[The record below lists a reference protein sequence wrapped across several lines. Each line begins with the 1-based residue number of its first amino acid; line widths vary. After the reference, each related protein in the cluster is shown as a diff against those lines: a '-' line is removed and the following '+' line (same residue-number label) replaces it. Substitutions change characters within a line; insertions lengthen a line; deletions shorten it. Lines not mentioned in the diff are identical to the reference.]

1 MQDSRRRWILYL
13 AVCILHPA
21 SCIHVNGRI
30 FDIYLVPAKNQRVQ
44 EIADNRRPAQLLL
57 AAIDTTFLV
66 GGGLVAAWIR
76 FGSWFLPQELSLI
89 LDHPGFI
96 AYAILAQLGLAITF
110 DLYRPESWRTRD
122 YLLARMAALGV
133 SLAIAL
139 ALGTYF
145 VMPWRFGRGLL
156 ALTLLVTLPLET
168 MVRLLWYEVSS
179 RSGSRRAVVIGT
191 GPIVAALEKVL
202 DDRQSPPFNIVRH
215 LPAPNGTAQAMLT
228 SEDLAGADIVIVA
241 QITDDSTADRL
252 AALNF
257 GGTTVVDSAGAYA
270 ALTGRIPVRQ
280 VDSRWFIATGDF
292 SSLATT
298 GFHRI
303 QRFLDVVAA
312 TGLLILTAP
321 LLLLAA
327 IGTLLSDGRPVLYI
341 QQRLG
346 RFGQPFTL
354 YKLRTMRRTAE
365 ENGPQFS
372 VNNDKRVFGFGRF
385 LRRWR
390 IDELPQLVNVIRGEM
405 SLVGPRPEQPE
416 LARRLESEIPFYA
429 FRYSVRPGLT
439 GWAQVHFP
447 YCSEPEE
454 HLVKLEFDLY
464 SLRHHGPALYA
475 IVLLRTMGA
484 LVFPPDNKHA

>member
-1 MQDSRRRWILYL
+1 M
-13 AVCILHPA
+13 V
-21 SCIHVNGRI
+21 
-30 FDIYLVPAKNQRVQ
+30 DIQHFAAKNRLVQ

-57 AAIDTTFLV
+57 AAMDTSLLLA
-66 GGGLVAAWIR
+66 GGLVAAWIR
-76 FGSWFLPQELSLI
+76 FGSWHLPQELSRI

-96 AYAILAQLGLAITF
+96 AYAVLAQLGLAITF
-110 DLYRPESWRTRD
+110 DLYRPETWRTRD
-122 YLLARMAALGV
+122 YLLARMAALGI
-133 SLAIAL
+133 SLAVAL
-139 ALGTYF
+139 ALGNYL
-145 VMPWRFGRGLL
+145 VLQWRFGRGLL
-156 ALTLLVTLPLET
+156 VLTLLFSLPIQTLL
-168 MVRLLWYEVSS
+168 RLLWYEVRPRSS
-179 RSGSRRAVVIGT
+179 ARRAVVIGT
-191 GPIVAALEKVL
+191 GPIVGALEEVL
-202 DDRQSPPFNIVRH
+202 ADRPSPPFNIVRH
-215 LPAPNGTAQAMLT
+215 LPAPNGTGQARLT
-228 SEDLAGADIVIVA
+228 SEDVADADVVIVA

-298 GFHRI
+298 GFHHV
-303 QRFLDVVAA
+303 QRLLDVVAA
-312 TGLLILTAP
+312 TALLIVTAP
-321 LLLLAA
+321 LLLFAA
-327 IGTLLSDGRPVLYI
+327 IGILLSDGRPVLYI

-346 RFGQPFTL
+346 RFGRPFTL

-365 ENGPQFS
+365 EDGPQFS
-372 VNNDKRVFGFGRF
+372 GDNDKRVFGFGRF

-390 IDELPQLVNVIRGEM
+390 IDELPQLVNILRGEM
-405 SLVGPRPEQPE
+405 SLVGPRPERPE
-416 LARRLESEIPFYA
+416 LARRLEDEIPFYA

-439 GWAQVHFP
+439 GWAQVQFP

-475 IVLLRTMGA
+475 IVLLRTLGA
-484 LVFPPDNKHA
+484 LVFPPENRRA

>member
-1 MQDSRRRWILYL
+1 MQGIS
-13 AVCILHPA
+13 
-21 SCIHVNGRI
+21 N
-30 FDIYLVPAKNQRVQ
+30 
-44 EIADNRRPAQLLL
+44 NRRPVQLLL
-57 AAIDTTFLV
+57 ATTDTAFLV
-66 GGGLVAAWIR
+66 AGGLAAAWIR
-76 FGSWFLPQELSLI
+76 FGSALFSQELSLI

-96 AYAILAQLGLAITF
+96 AYAILAQLGLAMTF

-122 YLLARMAALGV
+122 YLLARMAAFGI

-145 VMPWRFGRGLL
+145 VLPWRFGRGLL

-168 MVRLLWYEVSS
+168 MMRLLWYEVSS
-179 RSGSRRAVVIGT
+179 RTASRRAVVIGT
-191 GPIVAALEKVL
+191 GPIVSELEAVL
-202 DDRQSPPFNIVRH
+202 ADRPAPPFRIVRH
-215 LPAPNGTAQAMLT
+215 LPVPNGTGKAELFADGLADA
-228 SEDLAGADIVIVA
+228 DLVIVA

-257 GGTTVVDSAGAYA
+257 GGTTVVDSAGAFA

-292 SSLATT
+292 SSLARS
-298 GFHRI
+298 GFHRV
-303 QRFLDVVAA
+303 QRFLDLLVATA
-312 TGLLILTAP
+312 LLILTAP
-321 LLLLAA
+321 LLLFAA
-327 IGTLLSDGRPVLYI
+327 LGIIFTDGRPILYT

-346 RFGQPFTL
+346 RFAKPFTL
-354 YKLRTMRRTAE
+354 YKLRTMRRIAE

-372 VNNDKRVFGFGRF
+372 GDNDKRVFPVGRF

-390 IDELPQLVNVIRGEM
+390 IDELPQLFNVLRGNM
-405 SLVGPRPEQPE
+405 SLVGPRPERPE
-416 LARRLESEIPFYA
+416 LAQRLESEIPFYA

-439 GWAQVHFP
+439 GWAQVQFP
-447 YCSEPEE
+447 YCAEPEE

-475 IVLLRTMGA
+475 IVLLRTLGA
-484 LVFPPDNKHA
+484 LVFPPENRRL

>member
-1 MQDSRRRWILYL
+1 
-13 AVCILHPA
+13 V
-21 SCIHVNGRI
+21 VGRTV
-30 FDIYLVPAKNQRVQ
+30 DIQHFAAKNKRVQ
-44 EIADNRRPAQLLL
+44 GVSNIRRPAQLLL
-57 AAIDTTFLV
+57 AATDTGFLV
-66 GGGLVAAWIR
+66 AGGLVAAWIR
-76 FGSWFLPQELSLI
+76 FGSWLFPQELGRI

-122 YLLARMAALGV
+122 YLLARMAALGI
-133 SLAIAL
+133 SLGIAL

-145 VMPWRFGRGLL
+145 VLPWRFGRGLL

-191 GPIVAALEKVL
+191 GPIVSELEEVL
-202 DDRQSPPFNIVRH
+202 ADRQSPPFTIVRH
-215 LPAPNGTAQAMLT
+215 LPAPNGTDQAML
-228 SEDLAGADIVIVA
+228 SKEDLADADLVIVA

-257 GGTTVVDSAGAYA
+257 GGTTVVDSAGAFA

-292 SSLATT
+292 SSLATS
-298 GFHRI
+298 GFHRV
-303 QRFLDVVAA
+303 QRFLDLLVATA
-312 TGLLILTAP
+312 LLIVTSP

-327 IGTLLSDGRPVLYI
+327 LGIVLTNGRPIHYT

-346 RFGQPFTL
+346 RFAKPFTL
-354 YKLRTMRRTAE
+354 YKLRTMRNAAE

-372 VNNDKRVFGFGRF
+372 RDNDKRVFPVGRF

-390 IDELPQLVNVIRGEM
+390 IDELPQLVNVLRGDM
-405 SLVGPRPEQPE
+405 SLVGPRPERPE
-416 LARRLESEIPFYA
+416 LAERLEAEIPFYA

-439 GWAQVHFP
+439 GWAQVQFP

-464 SLRHHGPALYA
+464 SVRHHGPALYT
-475 IVLLRTMGA
+475 IVLLRTLGA
-484 LVFPPDNKHA
+484 LVFPPENRRA